1 MNQQAVKRISVVGV
15 AVLLSGCAARPFGED
30 VLRPMGPNRPV
41 ETAQMTLSEKQ
52 APLHQEQME
61 YMPIP
66 AAPVLG
72 ANMSNDGI
80 SENLNL
86 PTSPVSIN
94 AQDLALNKFVKLT
107 LGEILGVSYILDQS
121 LSNNTRPVTLH
132 INEPVNSARM
142 LGLVEEVLRLSD
154 VALLKDKDVIK
165 VVPLSKA
172 TNLAP
177 EVVDRNV
184 KRLLRYGQVI
194 EFVPI
199 NYMPLGQASQL
210 AYTFINQGKGQV
222 LTQNHLNAIVL
233 VGEQQDIDR
242 FRQTLSLIDQPSP
255 ISKYTAIVSPAYVS
269 AHEIIETFNETMPIQ
284 GIPVVKRTV
293 SDTGNVTTSGV
304 NGVSIT
310 PIGDTNRLLLTS
322 SNTNWLSYARYWLQQ
337 IDKPKNVVAGE
348 MNIFTYFLQNT
359 QAQDVSSVIEQVFGD
374 GQSNRSSKTE
384 DKKTT
389 ESAVRPANL
398 SLANQEKEESGSR
411 NGGASTLASNSDRY
425 KIVVDETRNA
435 LIFMGTYDDYS
446 QVLELLKVLDR
457 RPRQVLIEASVME
470 VTLDDS
476 LDFGVNWNT
485 SGSSG
490 GGGTAG
496 PKGDGT
502 GGLALASGGLF
513 LTGTFG
519 DFTASLSAAAKDG
532 KVHILSSPR
541 LLAKDGEDARISVGT
556 QIAVKT
562 GSVSSGDNNG
572 QVVESF
578 SYIDTGVILEIT
590 PTINES
596 GLVEMSVSQEVSEAG
611 ESESATTPPI
621 LKRQIETMLVAE
633 TGQTVVLGGLIS
645 QNQSSTV
652 NKVPF
657 FGDIPVLGQLFKT
670 TSIQDRKTELV
681 VTLTPHIIYNRTDAD
696 FYTQEFRNLFGWD
709 LVTPQIEMK
718 L

>member
-1 MNQQAVKRISVVGV
+1 MNQQAVKRLSVISV
-15 AVLLSGCAARPFGED
+15 ALLLGGCAARPFGDEII
-30 VLRPMGPNRPV
+30 RPIGPNIPHSN
-41 ETAQMTLSEKQ
+41 AQQTLAQ
-52 APLHQEQME
+52 GQQQTPQEQME
-61 YMPIP
+61 FVEVPQ
-66 AAPVLG
+66 APVLG
-72 ANMSNDGI
+72 ANTNRDGMG
-80 SENLNL
+80 EALTL
-86 PTSPVSIN
+86 PTKPVSIN

-107 LGEILGVSYILDQS
+107 LGEILGVNYILDQA

-132 INEPVNSARM
+132 INEPVEPLRM

-184 KRLLRYGQVI
+184 KRMLRYGQVI
-194 EFVPI
+194 ELVPI
-199 NYMPLGQASQL
+199 NYMSLTQASQL
-210 AYTFINQGKGQV
+210 AFTFISQSKGKV

-233 VGEQQDIDR
+233 VGEQQDIER
-242 FRQTLSLIDQPSP
+242 FRQTLTLIDQPSP
-255 ISKYTAIVSPAYVS
+255 ISKYTAIVAPAFLSTEELVQS
-269 AHEIIETFNETMPIQ
+269 FNNTLPIQ
-284 GIPVVKRTV
+284 GIPVVNREI
-293 SDTGNVTTSGV
+293 DDAGNIKSSGV
-304 NGVSIT
+304 HGVSIT
-310 PIGDTNRLLLTS
+310 PIGDTNRVLLTA
-322 SNTNWLSYARYWLQQ
+322 SNQNWLNYSRYWLQQ

-359 QAQDVSSVIEQVFGD
+359 QAQDISNVVEQVFGS
-374 GQSNRSSKTE
+374 GKVTQSDSSE
-384 DKKTT
+384 SVATT

-398 SLANQEKEESGSR
+398 SVANQSKDSR
-411 NGGASTLASNSDRY
+411 NRRSAASSVSADNERY
-425 KIVVDETRNA
+425 KIVVDSTRNA
-435 LIFMGTYDDYS
+435 LIFMGTYDDYA
-446 QVLELLKVLDR
+446 QVLELLEVLDR

-470 VTLDDS
+470 VTLDDT
-476 LDFGVNWNT
+476 LDLGVNWHT

-490 GGGTAG
+490 SGGTAG
-496 PKGDGT
+496 PSGDGT
-502 GGLALASGGLF
+502 GGIGLATGGLF

-519 DFTASLSAAAKDG
+519 DFSASLSAAAKDG

-578 SYIDTGVILEIT
+578 TYIDTGVILEIT

-611 ESESATTPPI
+611 ESDSSATPPI
-621 LKRQIETMLVAE
+621 LKRQIDTMLVAE

-645 QNQSSTV
+645 QNQTSTV

-657 FGDIPVLGQLFKT
+657 FGDIPVLGHMFKS

-681 VTLTPHIIYNRTDAD
+681 VTLTPHIIYNRSDAD